1 MNILQNMATQH
12 YHKVT
17 LDLICK
23 KRVKPRFLGSSLV
36 GDDHQS
42 DICPGENLPRDNCL
56 TSINIEID
64 EQKLTRTQV
73 RF

>member
-1 MNILQNMATQH
+1 M
-12 YHKVT
+12 
-17 LDLICK
+17 
-23 KRVKPRFLGSSLV
+23 
-36 GDDHQS
+36 GDDRQS